1 MPFSQHTCNQLSQD
15 VQNRSSSATS
25 YPGYH
30 CSTFVPPQEKKPKK
44 PAAGVTTVNHLHT
57 CVGVVHFKMSYS
69 CSGLILMRRWIW
81 VHVHQHHQNKP
92 RHQQHQQGGAEPPM
106 DHNLQE
112 SPHWLNGI
120 SDVTTESYSFK
131 ICQQVVVLPG
141 VSSVRDGSEPN
152 RVMLFSSLT
161 LTWSNVKTWSGV
173 QDPNPNLFMFMF
185 YTSLFVFE

>member
-1 MPFSQHTCNQLSQD
+1 
-15 VQNRSSSATS
+15 
-25 YPGYH
+25 
-30 CSTFVPPQEKKPKK
+30 
-44 PAAGVTTVNHLHT
+44 
-57 CVGVVHFKMSYS
+57 
-69 CSGLILMRRWIW
+69 
-81 VHVHQHHQNKP
+81 
-92 RHQQHQQGGAEPPM
+92 M

-173 QDPNPNLFMFMF
+173 QDPNPNLFMF